1 MVALPVHF
9 FLHVSYMA
17 AAIVAQQEAAIVQT
31 VDVYFDVRAIH
42 NNDIRCW
49 GLASHLQET
58 AVIIYSLKKVKG
70 WIKNKTKQER
80 NKTDTF
86 RQNLTPSYIR
96 STLTELSRLF
106 AGSTWPLQMQQ
117 IMFIRVNCIKTREER
132 CSETL
137 TTSAYWPFQGM

>member
-9 FLHVSYMA
+9 FLHVGDMA

-58 AVIIYSLKKVKG
+58 AVIIYSLKKVRG
-70 WIKNKTKQER
+70 RIKKQQQKKTGK
-80 NKTDTF
+80 
-86 RQNLTPSYIR
+86 
-96 STLTELSRLF
+96 ELSRY
-106 AGSTWPLQMQQ
+106 LQTEFDS
-117 IMFIRVNCIKTREER
+117 FI
-132 CSETL
+132 
-137 TTSAYWPFQGM
+137 Y